1 MFLFLDFT
9 TDMSLTLIGRH
20 SFMSKKI
27 KSNKNISEILVIE
40 IDKIFNKAK
49 INIKKLDTIFVI
61 TGPGS
66 FTGIRSALT
75 FAKTIQLTNKTD
87 VRGISK
93 FEYLNLVA
101 NDKNLFDLRTILIFH
116 RKMQFFSQN
125 FKGNLSIS
133 KPKII
138 NFEENKKIFN
148 KRTSIICDNN
158 ILVNFVDKKYFELIN
173 QNIHFVDYNN
183 KKLKMLINNKN
194 KLTNDPRPI
203 YISSNY

>member
-1 MFLFLDFT
+1 
-9 TDMSLTLIGRH
+9 MSLTLIGRH
-20 SFMSKKI
+20 FFLSKEI

-40 IDKIFNKAK
+40 IEKISNKAK

-75 FAKTIQLTNKTD
+75 FAKTIQLTNNTD

-93 FEYLNLVA
+93 FEYLNLIA
-101 NDKNLFDLRTILIFH
+101 NDKNLLDLRTILIFH
-116 RKMQFFSQN
+116 RRKQFFTQS
-125 FKGNLSIS
+125 FRGNTPIS
-133 KPKII
+133 KPEII
-138 NFEENKKIFN
+138 SFEENQKIFN
-148 KRTSIICDNN
+148 KRTSTLCDNN
-158 ILVNFVDKKYFELIN
+158 ILASFVDKKYFELFK
-173 QNIHFVDYNN
+173 QNIHFIDYNN
-183 KKLKMLINNKN
+183 EKLKILINKKN

>member
-9 TDMSLTLIGRH
+9 TDMSLTLIGKH
-20 SFMSKKI
+20 SFLSKKI

-40 IDKIFNKAK
+40 IEKIFTKAK

-75 FAKTIQLTNKTD
+75 FAKTIQLINNTD

-93 FEYLNLVA
+93 FEYLNLIA

-133 KPKII
+133 EPKII

-148 KRTSIICDNN
+148 NRTSIICDNN
-158 ILVNFVDKKYFELIN
+158 ILTSFVDKKYFELIN
-173 QNIHFVDYNN
+173 QNIHFIDYNN
-183 KKLKMLINNKN
+183 QKLRMLIIKKD
-194 KLTNDPRPI
+194 KLTNDPRPV

>member
-9 TDMSLTLIGRH
+9 TDMSLTLIGKH
-20 SFMSKKI
+20 SLLSKKI

-40 IDKIFNKAK
+40 IEKIFDKEK

-75 FAKTIQLTNKTD
+75 FAKTIQLTNNTD

-93 FEYLNLVA
+93 FEYLNLIA
-101 NDKNLFDLRTILIFH
+101 NDKNLLDLRTILIFH
-116 RKMQFFSQN
+116 RRKQFFTQS
-125 FKGNLSIS
+125 FRGNTSIS
-133 KPKII
+133 KPEII
-138 NFEENKKIFN
+138 SFEENQKIFN
-148 KRTSIICDNN
+148 KRTSILCDNN
-158 ILVNFVDKKYFELIN
+158 ILASFVDKKYFELFK
-173 QNIHFVDYNN
+173 QNIHFIDYNN
-183 KKLKMLINNKN
+183 EKLRILINKKN

-203 YISSNY
+203 YINSNY

>member
-1 MFLFLDFT
+1 MFLFLDCT
-9 TDMSLTLIGRH
+9 ADMSLTLIGRH
-20 SFMSKKI
+20 SFISKKI

-40 IDKIFNKAK
+40 IKKFFNKAK
-49 INIKKLDTIFVI
+49 INIKKLDSIFII

-75 FAKTIQLTNKTD
+75 FAKTIQLTNNTD
-87 VRGISK
+87 VRGLSK
-93 FEYLNLVA
+93 FEYLNLIA

-138 NFEENKKIFN
+138 NFEENKRILN

-158 ILVNFVDKKYFELIN
+158 ILVNFVEKKYFELIN
-173 QNIHFVDYNN
+173 QNIHFIDYNN
-183 KKLKMLINNKN
+183 DKLKMLINKKN
-194 KLTNDPRPI
+194 KLTNDPRPV

>member
-9 TDMSLTLIGRH
+9 ADMSLTLIGRH
-20 SFMSKKI
+20 SFISKKI

-75 FAKTIQLTNKTD
+75 FAKTIQLTNNTD

-93 FEYLNLVA
+93 FEYLNLIA

-133 KPKII
+133 EPKII
-138 NFEENKKIFN
+138 NFEENKRIFN

-158 ILVNFVDKKYFELIN
+158 ILVNFVEKKYFELIN

-183 KKLKMLINNKN
+183 DKLKMLINKKN
-194 KLTNDPRPI
+194 KLTNDPRPV

>member
-20 SFMSKKI
+20 LFLSKKI
-27 KSNKNISEILVIE
+27 KSHKNISEILIIE
-40 IDKIFNKAK
+40 IDKLLTKAN
-49 INIKKLDTIFVI
+49 INIKNLDTIFII

-75 FAKTIQLTNKTD
+75 YAKTLHLTSNVN

-93 FEYLNLVA
+93 FEYLNLIA
-101 NDKNLFDLRTILIFH
+101 NDKDLYDLRTVLIFH
-116 RKMQFFSQN
+116 REMQFFSQRFREN
-125 FKGNLSIS
+125 TSIS
-133 KPKII
+133 KPEII
-138 NFEENKKIFN
+138 CFAENQKKID
-148 KRTSIICDNN
+148 KRTSILCDNN
-158 ILVNFVDKKYFELIN
+158 ILASFVDKKYFELIK
-173 QNIHFVDYNN
+173 QNIHFIDYNT
-183 KKLKMLINNKN
+183 KKFKILINKKN

>member
-9 TDMSLTLIGRH
+9 ADMSLTLIGRH
-20 SFMSKKI
+20 SFISKKI

-75 FAKTIQLTNKTD
+75 FAKTIQLTNNTD

-93 FEYLNLVA
+93 FEYLNLIA

-133 KPKII
+133 KPKVI
-138 NFEENKKIFN
+138 NFEENKRILN

-158 ILVNFVDKKYFELIN
+158 ILVNFVEKKYFELIN
-173 QNIHFVDYNN
+173 QNIQFVDYSSE
-183 KKLKMLINNKN
+183 KLKMLINIKN
-194 KLTNDPRPI
+194 KLTNDPRPV

>member
-9 TDMSLTLIGRH
+9 ADMSLTLIGRH
-20 SFMSKKI
+20 SFISKKI

-75 FAKTIQLTNKTD
+75 FAKTIQLTNNTD

-93 FEYLNLVA
+93 FEYLNLIA

-125 FKGNLSIS
+125 FKGNLPIS
-133 KPKII
+133 EPKII
-138 NFEENKKIFN
+138 NFEENKRILN

-158 ILVNFVDKKYFELIN
+158 ILVNFVEKKYFELIN

-183 KKLKMLINNKN
+183 DKLKMLINKKN
-194 KLTNDPRPI
+194 KLTNDPRPV

>member
-9 TDMSLTLIGRH
+9 ADMSLTLIGRH
-20 SFMSKKI
+20 SFISKKI

-40 IDKIFNKAK
+40 IEKIFNKAK

-75 FAKTIQLTNKTD
+75 FAKTIQLTNNTD
-87 VRGISK
+87 VRGVSK
-93 FEYLNLVA
+93 FEYLNLIA
-101 NDKNLFDLRTILIFH
+101 NDKNLSDLRTILIFH

-133 KPKII
+133 KPKLI
-138 NFEENKKIFN
+138 NFEENKRILN

-158 ILVNFVDKKYFELIN
+158 ILVNFVEKKYFELIN

-183 KKLKMLINNKN
+183 EKLKMLINKKN
-194 KLTNDPRPI
+194 KLTNDPRPV

>member
-20 SFMSKKI
+20 FFLSKKI

-40 IDKIFNKAK
+40 IKKFFNKAK

-75 FAKTIQLTNKTD
+75 FAKTIQLTNNTD

-93 FEYLNLVA
+93 FEYLNLIA
-101 NDKNLFDLRTILIFH
+101 NDKNLLDLRTILIFH
-116 RKMQFFSQN
+116 RRKQFFTQS
-125 FKGNLSIS
+125 FRGNTSIS
-133 KPKII
+133 KPEII
-138 NFEENKKIFN
+138 SFEENQKIFN
-148 KRTSIICDNN
+148 KRTSILCDNN
-158 ILVNFVDKKYFELIN
+158 ILASFVDKKYFELFK
-173 QNIHFVDYNN
+173 QNIHFIDYNN
-183 KKLKMLINNKN
+183 EKLKILINKKN

-203 YISSNY
+203 YISNNY

>member
-9 TDMSLTLIGRH
+9 TDMSLTLIGKH
-20 SFMSKKI
+20 FFLNKEI

-40 IDKIFNKAK
+40 IEKIFNKAK

-75 FAKTIQLTNKTD
+75 FAKTIQLTNNTD

-93 FEYLNLVA
+93 FEFLNLIA
-101 NDKNLFDLRTILIFH
+101 NDKNLFNLRTILIFH

-125 FKGNLSIS
+125 FKGNLAIS
-133 KPKII
+133 KPEII

-158 ILVNFVDKKYFELIN
+158 VLVNFVDKKYFELIN
-173 QNIHFVDYNN
+173 QNMYFVDYNN
-183 KKLKMLINNKN
+183 KKLKILINKKN
-194 KLTNDPRPI
+194 KLTNDPRPV

>member
-20 SFMSKKI
+20 FFISKKI

-40 IDKIFNKAK
+40 IEKIFNKAK
-49 INIKKLDTIFVI
+49 INIKIIDTIFVI

-75 FAKTIQLTNKTD
+75 FAKTIQLTNNTD

-93 FEYLNLVA
+93 FEYLNLIA
-101 NDKNLFDLRTILIFH
+101 KDKNLFDLRTILIFH

-125 FKGNLSIS
+125 FRGNLSIS

-138 NFEENKKIFN
+138 NFEEIKKIFN
-148 KRTSIICDNN
+148 KKTSIICDNN

-183 KKLKMLINNKN
+183 DKLKMLINKKN
-194 KLTNDPRPI
+194 KLTNDPRPV